1 MPMIPATWE
10 LENGNI
16 TGQGHAKKNVIKIM
30 KIGLVE
36 WLGGEF
42 KKKDKFYAQCILLQ
56 VKR

>member
-1 MPMIPATWE
+1 MPIIPATWE

-42 KKKDKFYAQCILLQ
+42 KKKINFMLSVFCYK
-56 VKR
+56 